1 MDYKIDAK
9 NKVLGRL
16 ASDISLILQGKK
28 SPNYAANKVS
38 NDRVF
43 VTNYEKIA
51 VTGQKLTGKVY
62 HRHTGYVGH
71 IKSARLEEKFDKDP
85 KTVLRDTVRKML
97 PRNFL
102 TQGRLK
108 HLVFVTADGKKPTK

>member
-16 ASDISLILQGKK
+16 ATEVSLILQGKK
-28 SPNYAANKVS
+28 NPAYQPNKVG

-43 VTNYEKIA
+43 VTNYAQIA
-51 VTGQKLTGKVY
+51 VTGDKMKQKVY

-71 IKSARLEEKFDKDP
+71 IKDTRLEEKFVKDA

-97 PRNFL
+97 PKNTL
-102 TQGRLK
+102 AKARLK
-108 HLVFVTADGKKPTK
+108 HLKFVD